1 MSSLAKYLESLPDED
16 GEPFLNQIQALFLT
30 DFIAKQEASNQE
42 EGEFLNNS
50 PMPADLEGLVYNNL
64 SSDEGTL
71 EGPRNFDS
79 ELGKGFDNIS
89 ETVDNRLEA
98 NDPMVLHMGS
108 VLSSEHDYLLWMVN
122 HVTLTFLLS

>member
-1 MSSLAKYLESLPDED
+1 MMSSLAKYLESLPDED

-30 DFIAKQEASNQE
+30 DFIAKQQASNQE

-50 PMPADLEGLVYNNL
+50 PRLADSEGLAFDNVT
-64 SSDEGTL
+64 SDEGTL
-71 EGPRNFDS
+71 EGYKNFDS

-89 ETVDNRLEA
+89 DPTDNRSEG

-108 VLSSEHDYLLWMVN
+108 VLSSEHDYLL
-122 HVTLTFLLS
+122 